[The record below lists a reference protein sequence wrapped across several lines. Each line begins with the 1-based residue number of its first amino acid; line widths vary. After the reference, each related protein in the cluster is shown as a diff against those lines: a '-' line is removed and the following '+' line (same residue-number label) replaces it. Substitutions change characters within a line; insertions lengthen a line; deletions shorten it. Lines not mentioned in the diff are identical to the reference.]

1 MIGVSLI
8 HSDIDECTMDTFLC
22 HNNATCIDTDGS
34 YECICKG
41 GYSGNGTSCIGKLKI
56 TL

>member
-1 MIGVSLI
+1 MILFI
-8 HSDIDECTMDTFLC
+8 HADIDECAMDPFLC